1 MGGTFHQFTKNLYL
15 SSYPLILMIS
25 SCNNTQNAMALK
37 AGSAAIIGAAIAAVA
52 AVLL

>member
-1 MGGTFHQFTKNLYL
+1 
-15 SSYPLILMIS
+15 MIS
-25 SCNNTQNAMALK
+25 SFNNTQNAMALE